1 VSHLTPTEGRNARSA
16 GLDALPTDEMV
27 EILMRDQSDAVA
39 AVRAQR
45 ATIARVVD
53 AVAARLQQGGRLH
66 YVGAGTSGRLGVLD
80 ASEMPPTFGTPS
92 DLVCAH
98 IAGGNDALRHAIEG
112 AEDDAAA
119 GEAQMRDHVDGGD
132 AVVGISASG
141 GAAYVVGALEWAR
154 AAGAFTV
161 AITSV
166 DASALVAAADEAI
179 VVATGAEAVAG
190 STRLKAG
197 TAQKI
202 ALNTISTAV
211 MVRLG
216 KVYDNLMIDVV
227 AGNAKLRDRARRLV
241 SELTGVDEATAQ
253 RALDACDGRV
263 KNAVTMLL
271 CGVDARGAQALL
283 EACGGRLRDV
293 LATQRP

>member
-1 VSHLTPTEGRNARSA
+1 MSSIPPTEHRHRESG
-16 GLDALPTDEMV
+16 GLDRLPTAELVDLLV
-27 EILMRDQSDAVA
+27 RDQAEAVA
-39 AVRAQR
+39 AVRAQSV
-45 ATIARVVD
+45 TIARVVE
-53 AVAARLQQGGRLH
+53 AIVARVAAGGRLH

-80 ASEMPPTFGTPS
+80 ASEMPPTFGTEPE
-92 DLVCAH
+92 LVCAH
-98 IAGGNDALRHAIEG
+98 IAGGDVALRAAVEG

-119 GEAQMRDHVDGGD
+119 GDAQMRDHVRAAD

-141 GAAYVVGALEWAR
+141 GAPFVVAALERAR
-154 AAGAFTV
+154 AAGAYTV

-179 VVATGAEAVAG
+179 VAPTGAEVLAG

-216 KVYDNLMIDVV
+216 KVYDNLMVDVV
-227 AGNAKLRDRARRLV
+227 ATNAKLHARALRLV
-241 SELTGVDEATAQ
+241 RELTDADDAAALA
-253 RALDACDGRV
+253 ALDESGGRV
-263 KNAVTMLL
+263 KVAVTMLL
-271 CGVDARGAQALL
+271 RGVGAAAASELLDAH
-283 EACGGRLRDV
+283 GGRLRDV
-293 LATQRP
+293 LSNA